1 MARWTGFFN
10 SSGSPALKISLCGAA
25 KQVSKEFE
33 AVVDTGFTG
42 FLAMSMVEAFPLGLI
57 LTGSSK
63 TILADGSA
71 TNDLTALG
79 TVVVRNEE
87 RVGTILLSAA
97 TGAILVGMEFL
108 TTFEKTLFVCT
119 AAGSPMVVLMDN
131 SEFKQLAQKEAP
143 KGAPPATGPAPAYS
157 FVATQDWC
165 HTEPGSSQQRIAGT
179 GVQIP
184 STKSA
189 EPTN

>member
-33 AVVDTGFTG
+33 AIVDTGFTG

-79 TVVVRNEE
+79 TVVVGNEE

-97 TGAILVGMEFL
+97 AGAILVGMEFL
-108 TTFEKTLFVCT
+108 TAFEKTLFVCT
-119 AAGSPMVVLMDN
+119 AS
-131 SEFKQLAQKEAP
+131 
-143 KGAPPATGPAPAYS
+143 
-157 FVATQDWC
+157 
-165 HTEPGSSQQRIAGT
+165 GSSHGCADG
-179 GVQIP
+179 
-184 STKSA
+184 
-189 EPTN
+189 

>member
-33 AVVDTGFTG
+33 AIVDTGFTG

-71 TNDLTALG
+71 TNDLRALG
-79 TVVVRNEE
+79 TVVVGNEE

-97 TGAILVGMEFL
+97 AGAILVGMEFL
-108 TTFEKTLFVCT
+108 TAFEKTLFVCT
-119 AAGSPMVVLMDN
+119 ASGSSVVVLMDN
-131 SEFKQLAQKEAP
+131 SEFKQFAQKEAP
-143 KGAPPATGPAPAYS
+143 KGPPAAGPAPA
-157 FVATQDWC
+157 
-165 HTEPGSSQQRIAGT
+165 
-179 GVQIP
+179 
-184 STKSA
+184 
-189 EPTN
+189 